1 MSTSASPSTP
11 EIITTAAEMRAWSR
25 KQRLAGKRV
34 GFVPTMVTM
43 IEKKKRNKLVWLDF
57 DLSVVAPALLSP
69 FSPLFVLLFG
79 DGEGRTSAIGA

>member
-1 MSTSASPSTP
+1 MSTSASSPSSTP

-43 IEKKKRNKLVWLDF
+43 IF
-57 DLSVVAPALLSP
+57 
-69 FSPLFVLLFG
+69 
-79 DGEGRTSAIGA
+79 